1 MDVWSTSRKAL
12 IFYEDPESGDFTF
25 LGTEPA
31 MDGY

>member
-31 MDGY
+31 MGGY